1 MGLEGRRGA
10 VRQRVIGVF
19 RKVFFFE
26 FFFVSRDNVFLLNE
40 DAKEK
45 RPWKCLQQ
53 NLGVGW
59 KGVVDSGRRR
69 ESKLFDNE
77 KTEKK

>member
-1 MGLEGRRGA
+1 
-10 VRQRVIGVF
+10 
-19 RKVFFFE
+19 
-26 FFFVSRDNVFLLNE
+26 LLNE

-45 RPWKCLQQ
+45 RPWKYLQQ